1 MVVAGT
7 RTTLGG
13 EVLGAEERLTLVEAL
28 SAYTENGAYACGVD
42 DRLGTLEP
50 GKVADIAV
58 LNGDPFQAGVA
69 DLKDVEADLT
79 LLAGRV
85 VFDRQGEVR

>member
-1 MVVAGT
+1 MPAAS
-7 RTTLGG
+7 TT
-13 EVLGAEERLTLVEAL
+13 A
-28 SAYTENGAYACGVD
+28 SARWSPA
-42 DRLGTLEP
+42 RF
-50 GKVADIAV
+50 ADIAV